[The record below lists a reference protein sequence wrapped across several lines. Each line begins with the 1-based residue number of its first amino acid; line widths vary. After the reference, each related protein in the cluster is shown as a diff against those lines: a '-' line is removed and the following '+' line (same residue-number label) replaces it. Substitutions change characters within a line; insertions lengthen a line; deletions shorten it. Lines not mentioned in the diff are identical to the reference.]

1 MRHIILDQIEKLKD
15 MEAGADTEF
24 MKGYVLGSIEAY
36 EMLLD
41 VIEEEETNETK
52 TN

>member
-1 MRHIILDQIEKLKD
+1 MRQCILDQIEKLKD

-36 EMLLD
+36 EMMLD
-41 VIEEEETNETK
+41 IAEEEENK
-52 TN
+52 

>member
-1 MRHIILDQIEKLKD
+1 MREIIEEQIEKLKD
-15 MEAGADTEF
+15 MEARADTEF

-41 VIEEEETNETK
+41 ITEEAN
-52 TN
+52 

>member
-1 MRHIILDQIEKLKD
+1 MREIIEEQIEKLKD

-41 VIEEEETNETK
+41 IVEEGN
-52 TN
+52 

>member
-1 MRHIILDQIEKLKD
+1 MRQIILEQIEKLKD
-15 MEAGADTEF
+15 MEATADTEF

-41 VIEEEETNETK
+41 LVEEEY
-52 TN
+52 

>member
-1 MRHIILDQIEKLKD
+1 MREIIEEQIERLKD

-41 VIEEEETNETK
+41 ITEEVI
-52 TN
+52 